1 MVAPP
6 ASEHRFLQMMHSNQ
20 TTHMASPS
28 ASIFENCTPGSLIGS
43 LKPFVPQMIGHG
55 SPTATYTD
63 QKLQMLDEA

>member
-1 MVAPP
+1 
-6 ASEHRFLQMMHSNQ
+6 
-20 TTHMASPS
+20 MASPS

-43 LKPFVPQMIGHG
+43 LKPFITRQLDHG